1 MLLTAVPPA
10 LQSIHTHIAPTR
22 APQEWLTSQYPC
34 ENSVMD
40 LLAQLAAMVK
50 KTTHD
55 EAKKDLEAQLA
66 RNENM
71 TKPGRFTTH
80 IVPYL
85 LLAAPSPLP
94 SVGTSP
100 VQSDLPCMQIEAAC
114 AM

>member
-1 MLLTAVPPA
+1 MLLTTVPQA
-10 LQSIHTHIAPTR
+10 LQSIHMHVAPTR
-22 APQEWLTSQYPC
+22 APQEWLASQYSC
-34 ENSVMD
+34 KNSVMD

-55 EAKKDLEAQLA
+55 EAKKHLEEQLA
-66 RNENM
+66 LNENM

-94 SVGTSP
+94 SVGMSP
-100 VQSDLPCMQIEAAC
+100 VQSDLPCMRIEAAC